1 MIQYVL
7 ASLFTGKQQLK
18 TMKQATRKPTTPGD
32 ILLYEYLEPLDLK
45 INELAELL
53 HVHRNSVS
61 ALINNNRKLT
71 TEMAFRLAKVFD
83 TTVDFRLNLQAAVDL
98 WEVENNMRTQ
108 EELGRIEQ
116 WLNIWHAVKSV
127 QKRSRKAKTSLHLV
141 GRIRRL
147 RRIRQSCVDAKCATL
162 KQRIRND
169 ILIPSV

>member
-83 TTVDFRLNLQAAVDL
+83 TTVDFRLNLRAAVDL
-98 WEVENNMRTQ
+98 WEVENNMRTRKNWDG
-108 EELGRIEQ
+108 LKQ

-127 QKRSRKAKTSLHLV
+127 QK
-141 GRIRRL
+141 GRVRPKHRFI
-147 RRIRQSCVDAKCATL
+147 S
-162 KQRIRND
+162 
-169 ILIPSV
+169 